1 MQEAA
6 PPNSLGMCKKVIGNV
21 EMSTKLDM
29 NIEQSSSRSSFSIQP
44 IVVDNSS
51 FPNKSWGR
59 LSFFPGYFSIVIWRR
74 IDPGEFCSFPFWIR
88 PLLRAKEQMKPF
100 VLRVHWF
107 FCRCSKSFR
116 SVEEE
121 PSSLGRFRP
130 QPRRLSFVGPLLR
143 AAFVFRNPGKYL
155 LLLLLLAAFPID
167 LQTQQRKRSLQLQTF
182 ETVRIASKRGEK

>member
-107 FCRCSKSFR
+107 FCRCSR
-116 SVEEE
+116 SKLSVGRGGAELFGTFSAPASTIELRRSP
-121 PSSLGRFRP
+121 PSSSV
-130 QPRRLSFVGPLLR
+130 RL
-143 AAFVFRNPGKYL
+143 
-155 LLLLLLAAFPID
+155 
-167 LQTQQRKRSLQLQTF
+167 
-182 ETVRIASKRGEK
+182 